1 MTAFIQIATQ
11 SFRALAWAVCLA
23 LPPASLPGQTIP
35 HPGAVRL
42 ALQNAD
48 ARAPRPKSVIELQG
62 LRASQRALSRDG
74 TRLTLTSLNPH
85 ANGWFLLELERPGRQ
100 PETYHLENPAPLTRD
115 VSLSDDPAPA
125 ILLTE
130 GQAQIKCRPWAVA
143 TPELSDARASGL
155 PFAPLCD
162 GRLYLRNPVSGART
176 NLERTAEFLRDNL
189 WFGESL
195 VGLVKD
201 TLYKD
206 RYLASGQ
213 VLAGA
218 DPGAVDRLMGRAA
231 LRDFPV
237 MYTTMTFDL
246 VGATP
251 KRMEMGAWYAIGGA
265 PGIYASALQPRMIA
279 PEILRRRGEANGL
292 DGIEGRADVYF
303 VAFDMTHFD
312 IGYETGTEHPRL
324 DWSSRPSGPG
334 RNWSLP
340 GPDGFDTARPLAT
353 VGMIN
358 PEEARRVAAT
368 FTGGFKRDH
377 GAFRFGPM
385 ARSNNGHHYGFV
397 VHGTVLSSLQPDL
410 STLYVLD
417 DGTIG
422 MKTWTEADNALLPQ
436 IRFARQN
443 GVPIIERDA
452 TTGRGVVGPLVRQW
466 GAGNWSGSANADLR
480 TLRAGACMKT
490 AAGRTF
496 LIYGWFSTATPSAM
510 ARTFQAYGCDY
521 AMLLD
526 MNALEHTYMAL
537 YTPGKAGGLDTR
549 HLVAGMSR
557 IDEQSRDGRP
567 IPRFIGFPDNRD
579 FFYLMRKES
588 PR

>member
-1 MTAFIQIATQ
+1 MTAYFQTAAQT
-11 SFRALAWAVCLA
+11 FRALACAAAMAV
-23 LPPASLPGQTIP
+23 PPTAVTGQTIP

-42 ALQNAD
+42 AIQNAD
-48 ARAPRPKSVIELQG
+48 AQAPRAKSVVELQG
-62 LRASQRALSRDG
+62 LRASQTALSRDG
-74 TRLTLTSLNPH
+74 TRVRLTSLNPY
-85 ANGWFLLELERPGRQ
+85 ANGWFLLEIDRPGQRS
-100 PETYHLENPAPLTRD
+100 EAYHLENPDPLTRD
-115 VSLSDDPAPA
+115 VALSDDPVPA

-130 GQAQIKCRPWAVA
+130 GQTRIKCRPWTVA
-143 TPELSDARASGL
+143 TPELSDARTSGL
-155 PFAPLCD
+155 PFAPICD
-162 GRLYLRNPVSGART
+162 GQLYLRNPVSGART
-176 NLERTAEFLRDNL
+176 NLERTAEFLRDNV

-195 VGLVKD
+195 VGFVKD

-206 RYLASGQ
+206 RYLASGE

-218 DPGAVDRLMGRAA
+218 DPGEVNRMLGRAD

-237 MYTTMTFDL
+237 MYTTMTFSL

-251 KRMEMGAWYAIGGA
+251 ERMEMGAWYAVRGA
-265 PGIYASALQPRMIA
+265 PGIYASALQPRMIS
-279 PEILRRRGEANGL
+279 PEILGRRGETNAL
-292 DGIEGRADVYF
+292 DGVESRADVYL
-303 VAFDMTHFD
+303 VAFDMTNFD

-324 DWSSRPSGPG
+324 EWSSRPSGAG
-334 RNWSLP
+334 RSWTLP

-353 VGMIN
+353 MGMVN
-358 PEEARRVAAT
+358 PQEARRIAAT

-385 ARSNNGHHYGFV
+385 AGFNNGHHYGFV
-397 VHGTVLSSLQPDL
+397 VQGTVLSSLQPGL
-410 STLYVLD
+410 STLFVLD
-417 DGTIG
+417 DGTVG

-443 GVPIIERDA
+443 GVPIIERDPA
-452 TTGRGVVGPLVRQW
+452 TGNGVVGPLVRQW

-490 AAGRTF
+490 AAGRQF

-526 MNALEHTYMAL
+526 MNAIEHTYMAL
-537 YTPGKAGGLDTR
+537 YTPEKGGGIDAR

-557 IDEQSRDGRP
+557 IDEKSRDGHV

-579 FFYLMRKES
+579 FFYLMRKE
-588 PR
+588 PLP